1 MTQPAARIGDSTA
14 HGGAIV
20 AGCPTVLIG
29 NMPAARV
36 GDMHA
41 CPMQTPAVPPIPH
54 VGGPVVMGAFTVLL
68 GNMPAARAGDTAVCV
83 GPPDA
88 IAKGEATVLIGMGG
102 AGGGGGGGGGCS
114 WGRGG
119 GAVNSTMVS
128 VSLRAYAGPR
138 SFARP
143 SRPATVTTCTL
154 SASTH
159 DDLPRRRPKMAS
171 SAAFGE
177 GGGGSLM
184 ASSTPRE
191 KAARS
196 GWRSARCRPGARGR
210 SPA

>member
-1 MTQPAARIGDSTA
+1 MKKIFAVLLVLFFAVTIYPQQSPGKDHFKLNISCQTCHTCAVPTKNDPCLVICPREK
-14 HGGAIV
+14 IV
-20 AGCPTVLIG
+20 TVYQK
-29 NMPAARV
+29 PE
-36 GDMHA
+36 
-41 CPMQTPAVPPIPH
+41 QTPELITIDQLSDRY
-54 VGGPVVMGAFTVLL
+54 GPVYFSHKIHAQMS
-68 GNMPAARAGDTAVCV
+68 NM
-83 GPPDA
+83 
-88 IAKGEATVLIGMGG
+88 
-102 AGGGGGGGGGCS
+102 GGGCS